1 MEWTLREFFALLKHV
16 MQIDA
21 LSELDFRLER
31 PQVLHYNPPIW
42 NWTTLIPDYLNLWI
56 GLAGRGNMTVNGKS
70 FVFEPGF
77 AVLLFPGDKVS
88 AQKNEGGPLLNI
100 GLHLYPPPLAQTNFH
115 FTRMREKP
123 ITLRNVA
130 AAREIARYIEYL
142 RGLYPPVSPGELD
155 LWARQLL
162 MVFCRDWELGP
173 EDPIDRIIRQQV
185 EAIKEDPKRNWPLAD
200 FARETTLSI
209 SQYFRRFTKL
219 MGIAPNAFIIQR
231 RIETACL
238 LLHDST
244 MTIDQIADA
253 LGYRD
258 VAFFSRQFKA
268 KMGAPPSLYR
278 REKRGG

>member
-1 MEWTLREFFALLKHV
+1 
-16 MQIDA
+16 MQINA
-21 LSELDFRLER
+21 IPSLNFQLER
-31 PQVLHYNPPIW
+31 PEVVYYNPPVW
-42 NWTTLIPDYLNLWI
+42 NWTASTPNYMNLWI
-56 GLAGRGNMTVNGKS
+56 SLAGRGRIRINGQN
-70 FVFEPGF
+70 FLFEPGF
-77 AVLLFPGDKVS
+77 AVLLFPGDNVS
-88 AQKNEGGPLLNI
+88 AQKNDTGPQINV
-100 GLHLYPPPLAQTNFH
+100 GLHLYPPPSVMTDFH

-130 AAREIARYIEYL
+130 TAREMARYIEYL
-142 RGLYPPVSPGELD
+142 GGLHPPVSPGELN

-173 EDPIDRIIRQQV
+173 EDPLDRIIRQQV
-185 EAIKEDPKRNWPLAD
+185 EAIKEDPKKDWSLAD
-200 FARETTLSI
+200 FARKASLSN

-219 MGIAPNAFIIQR
+219 MGIAPNAFMIQR

-268 KMGAPPSLYR
+268 KMGCPPSLYR
-278 REKRGG
+278 GGKRGRAARGGDS